1 MKKNNTTVADV
12 EEAEVDPHQ
21 GGEVNE
27 VGDQKIPQ
35 VLNKEHRG
43 SLTGMVQFLPV

>member
-1 MKKNNTTVADV
+1 MKKNNTTVVGV

-27 VGDQKIPQ
+27 VGDQNILQ
-35 VLNKEHRG
+35 FTKE
-43 SLTGMVQFLPV
+43 